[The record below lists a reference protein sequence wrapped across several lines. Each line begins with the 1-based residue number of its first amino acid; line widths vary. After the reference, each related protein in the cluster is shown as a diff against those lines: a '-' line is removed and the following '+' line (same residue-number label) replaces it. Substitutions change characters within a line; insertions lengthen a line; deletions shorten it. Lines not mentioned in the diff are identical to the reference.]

1 MKKFPTQFW
10 IVVLALGWLFDLL
23 FWGHEPGGISFAIY
37 ALLTLLAGFLLL
49 AHEGVRP
56 ATKALILV
64 PFILIFAAFTF
75 LRSEPLTVFLSH
87 LLTLVLMAGLVV
99 TYGGGRWM
107 EYSLA
112 DYFARGFD
120 LLASAFIRAGIF
132 SAEVRRMKQETAA
145 NGKKRPSPVWPVVR
159 GILVAIPV
167 VAFFAALLS
176 SADLVFAQH
185 LDGFIA
191 LFRLEKLPE
200 YIFRAIYI
208 ALLAYV
214 LAGVYLHAATRSGDE
229 KLLGLEKPLEP
240 RFFGFTEAAIV
251 LGSIVLLF
259 GAFVAVQ
266 FGYFFGG
273 QANIRLEGF
282 TYAEYARRGFG
293 ELAAVAF
300 FSLLLFL
307 GLSAVV
313 KRETEAQQKIFSG
326 LGVALTLLVGVML
339 VSAFQRLVLYETVY
353 GFTRLRTY
361 THVFIVWLAALLI
374 SVAAFDVFKR
384 QRLFALAA
392 LLTSVGFAL
401 SLALLDVDS
410 FIVRQNIQRFE
421 QGETLDVGYLASL
434 SADAVPVMVN
444 LYQAPGVEQATRER
458 LGAALACYQFR
469 AGARNLD
476 TAWQSF
482 HISDHRASAALAQVA
497 GQLAGYQVDDSS
509 SRPINVT
516 TPQGLEFNCY
526 SSTFD

>member
-1 MKKFPTQFW
+1 MKRFPTQFW
-10 IVVLALGWLFDLL
+10 MITLALGWLFDLL
-23 FWGHEPGGISFAIY
+23 FWRHEPGGISFALY
-37 ALLTLLAGFLLL
+37 TFVTLLAGFLLL
-49 AHEGVRP
+49 SREGVRP
-56 ATKALILV
+56 AGKALILV
-64 PFILIFAAFTF
+64 PFILLLAAFTF

-87 LLTLVLMAGLVV
+87 LLTLVLMAGLAV
-99 TYGGGRWM
+99 TYRGGRWM

-112 DYFARGFD
+112 DYFAHGFD
-120 LLASAFIRAGIF
+120 LLGSAIIRAGIF
-132 SAEVRRMKQETAA
+132 SAEVRRTKQETAA
-145 NGKKRPSPVWPVVR
+145 NGGKPPSPVWSVAR

-167 VAFFAALLS
+167 VAFFATLLS
-176 SADLVFAQH
+176 SADLVFAQR
-185 LDGFIA
+185 LDDVIA

-214 LAGVYLHAATRSGDE
+214 LAGVYLHAATRSTDE
-229 KLLGLEKPLEP
+229 RLLGLEQPLVP

-251 LGSIVLLF
+251 LGSVILLF

-313 KRETEAQQKIFSG
+313 KRETNVQQKIFSG
-326 LGVALTLLVGVML
+326 LGVALTLLVGIML
-339 VSAFQRLVLYETVY
+339 VSAVQRLVLYETAY

-361 THVFIVWLAALLI
+361 THVFIAWLALLL
-374 SVAAFDVFKR
+374 AAVVVLDVIQR
-384 QRLFALAA
+384 QRIFALAA

-401 SLALLDVDS
+401 TLALLNVDS

-421 QGETLDVGYLASL
+421 RGEALDVGYLASL

-444 LYQAPGVEQATRER
+444 LYQSENAQQATRER

-469 AGARNLD
+469 AESRKAD
-476 TAWQSF
+476 TAWQTF
-482 HISDHRASAALAQVA
+482 HISDHRASAALARIA
-497 GQLAGYQVDDSS
+497 KELTYY
-509 SRPINVT
+509 PINASASWPITVT
-516 TPQGLEFNCY
+516 TPQGLEFDCY

>member
-37 ALLTLLAGFLLL
+37 TLVTLLAGFLLL
-49 AHEGVRP
+49 AREGIRP
-56 ATKALILV
+56 ARKTLLLV
-64 PFILIFAAFTF
+64 PLLLVFSAFTF

-87 LLTLVLMAGLVV
+87 LLTLVLMAGLAV
-99 TYGGGRWM
+99 TYRGGRWM

-120 LLASAFIRAGIF
+120 LLGSVFVRAGIF
-132 SAEVRRMKQETAA
+132 SAEMRRTKQETAA
-145 NGKKRPSPVWPVVR
+145 NGEKRPSPVWPVAR

-176 SADLVFAQH
+176 SADLVFAQR
-185 LDGFIA
+185 LDDFIA

-214 LAGVYLHAATRSGDE
+214 LAGVYLHAAARSSDE
-229 KLLGLEKPLEP
+229 KLLGLEKPLVP

-251 LGSIVLLF
+251 LGSLILLF
-259 GAFVAVQ
+259 GVFVAVQ

-326 LGVALTLLVGVML
+326 LGVALTLLAGVML
-339 VSAFQRLVLYETVY
+339 VSAFQRLVLYETAY
-353 GFTRLRTY
+353 GFTRLRAY
-361 THVFIVWLAALLI
+361 THVFIAWLAALLV
-374 SVAAFDVFKR
+374 SVAAFDVFQR

-392 LLTSVGFAL
+392 LLTSIGFAL
-401 SLALLDVDS
+401 TLALLDVDS

-444 LYQAPGVEQATRER
+444 LYQAQGVEQATRER

-469 AGARNLD
+469 AESRSRD
-476 TAWQSF
+476 TSWQAF
-482 HISDHRASAALAQVA
+482 HLSDLRASSALKQVIEPLTRYKVKDL
-497 GQLAGYQVDDSS
+497 GDWSVSIL
-509 SRPINVT
+509 
-516 TPQGLEFNCY
+516 TPYGSEFDCY
-526 SSTFD
+526 SFVSD

>member
-10 IVVLALGWLFDLL
+10 IVVVLLGWLFDFL
-23 FWGHEPGGISFAIY
+23 FWGREPGISFALY
-37 ALLTLLAGFLLL
+37 ALATLLAGFLLL
-49 AHEGVRP
+49 WREDIRP
-56 ATKALILV
+56 AGKALILV
-64 PFILIFAAFTF
+64 PFILLFAAFTF

-87 LLTLVLMAGLVV
+87 LLTLVLMAGLAV
-99 TYGGGRWM
+99 TYRGGRWM

-120 LLASAFIRAGIF
+120 LLASAFVRAGIF
-132 SAEVRRMKQETAA
+132 SAEIRRIKQETAVS
-145 NGKKRPSPVWPVVR
+145 GGKRPSPLWPVAR
-159 GILVAIPV
+159 GILLAIPV

-185 LDGFIA
+185 LDDFIA

-200 YIFRAIYI
+200 YTFRAIYI
-208 ALLAYV
+208 AILAYL
-214 LAGVYLHAATRSGDE
+214 LAGVYLHAAARSSDE
-229 KLLGLEKPLEP
+229 TLPGLEKPLAA

-251 LGSIVLLF
+251 LGSVILLF
-259 GAFVAVQ
+259 GVFVAVQ

-273 QANIRLEGF
+273 QANIHLEGF

-293 ELAAVAF
+293 ELVTVAF

-313 KRETEAQQKIFSG
+313 KRETGIQQKIFSG
-326 LGVALTLLVGVML
+326 LGVALTLLVGIML
-339 VSAFQRLVLYETVY
+339 VSAFQRLILYEIAY
-353 GFTRLRTY
+353 GFTRLRAY
-361 THVFIVWLAALLI
+361 THVFMVWLAVLL
-374 SVAAFDVFKR
+374 AAVTVFDVLHR

-401 SLALLDVDS
+401 TLALLDVDA
-410 FIVRQNIQRFE
+410 FIVRQNVQRFE
-421 QGETLDVGYLASL
+421 QGEVLDVGYLASL
-434 SADAVPVMVN
+434 SADAVPVMAN
-444 LYQAPGVEQATRER
+444 LYQAPGAEQATRER

-469 AGARNLD
+469 AGSRSPD

-482 HISDHRASAALAQVA
+482 HISDQRASAALAQA
-497 GQLAGYQVDDSS
+497 AAELAGYRVDDSDS
-509 SRPINVT
+509 WPINVI
-516 TPQGLEFNCY
+516 TPQGLEFDCY

>member
-1 MKKFPTQFW
+1 MKRFPTQFW
-10 IVVLALGWLFDLL
+10 MVVLALGWLFDLL

-37 ALLTLLAGFLLL
+37 ALITLLAGFLLL
-49 AHEGVRP
+49 SREDIRP
-56 ATKALILV
+56 NGKALILV
-64 PFILIFAAFTF
+64 PFILIFAVFTF
-75 LRSEPLTVFLSH
+75 LRREPLTAFLSH
-87 LLTLVLMAGLVV
+87 LLTLVLMSGLVV
-99 TYGGGRWM
+99 SYRGGRWM

-120 LLASAFIRAGIF
+120 LLASAFVRAGIF
-132 SAEVRRMKQETAA
+132 SAEVRRMKQATAA
-145 NGKKRPSPVWPVVR
+145 SGGKSPSPAWPVVR

-185 LDGFIA
+185 LDDFIA

-214 LAGVYLHAATRSGDE
+214 LAGVYLHAATRSSDE
-229 KLLGLEKPLEP
+229 KLLGLEKPLVP

-251 LGSIVLLF
+251 LGSVILLF
-259 GAFVAVQ
+259 GVFVAIQ

-293 ELAAVAF
+293 ELVAVAF

-313 KRETEAQQKIFSG
+313 KRETGAQQKIFSG
-326 LGVALTLLVGVML
+326 LGMALTLLVGVML
-339 VSAFQRLVLYETVY
+339 VSAFQRLVLYETAY

-361 THVFIVWLAALLI
+361 THVFIAWLALLLAA
-374 SVAAFDVFKR
+374 VAVFDVLQR

-421 QGETLDVGYLASL
+421 QGETLDIGYLASL
-434 SADAVPVMVN
+434 SADAVPGMVN
-444 LYQAPGVEQATRER
+444 LYQAPDVEQATRER
-458 LGAALACYQFR
+458 LGAALACYQLR
-469 AGARNLD
+469 AGARRPD
-476 TAWQSF
+476 TAWQAYPGTG
-482 HISDHRASAALAQVA
+482 HDLDR
-497 GQLAGYQVDDSS
+497 G
-509 SRPINVT
+509 T
-516 TPQGLEFNCY
+516 W
-526 SSTFD
+526 